1 MSNRIN
7 QLSIGPALDRQTPQT
22 DFGAMFARGLSSS
35 AGVMAGV
42 ASAMVP
48 GGAVISAAVGEATAM
63 SRTASS
69 SAVGGGS
76 GVLGSVNVQTQGAGA
91 SSGSSGADSLQQQR
105 ELMEANQRWT
115 VQYLALQNQMQQE
128 SREFNTISNI
138 LKVRHEAA
146 KTAINNIR

>member
-7 QLSIGPALDRQTPQT
+7 QLSIGPASDRQTPQT
-22 DFGAMFARGLSSS
+22 DFGAMFARGLSGS

-48 GGAVISAAVGEATAM
+48 GGAVISAAVSETAAM
-63 SRTASS
+63 GRS
-69 SAVGGGS
+69 
-76 GVLGSVNVQTQGAGA
+76 A
-91 SSGSSGADSLQQQR
+91 SSGAAVGDRGLLGRADIQAKGAESSGASGADSLQQQR
-105 ELMEANQRWT
+105 EMMEANQRWT
-115 VQYLALQNQMQQE
+115 AQYLVLQNQMQQE
-128 SREFNTISNI
+128 SREFNSISNI